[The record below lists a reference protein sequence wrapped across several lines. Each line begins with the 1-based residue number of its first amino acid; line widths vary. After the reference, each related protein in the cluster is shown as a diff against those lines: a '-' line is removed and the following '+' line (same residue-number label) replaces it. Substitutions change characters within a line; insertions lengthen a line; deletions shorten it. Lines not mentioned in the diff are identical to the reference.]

1 MPCENEFTVNITVLH
16 IAHIWTT
23 GPVVRHYHVLTL
35 QAHHAHDVILILSRV
50 NVAIASTSCS

>member
-35 QAHHAHDVILILSRV
+35 QAYHALSSAPAELIFIRV
-50 NVAIASTSCS
+50 ERDRI